1 MTPEIKHKVLVVDDE
16 LLNVELMRAY
26 LDDEYEVLTA
36 YNGADALKVI
46 KNEVP
51 ELVLLDVMMPDIDGY
66 EVCRVIRQ
74 DYQMDFIPI
83 IMITALTSR
92 NDHKRGIEAGA
103 DDFLKKPVS
112 KFDLVKKITSL
123 LRIKE
128 KHDTLLVDRNKAYD
142 YLDCVGVFVAVL
154 DTNYN
159 LTHINKKGMG
169 MIGYDHDWTLN
180 KNWPDSFI
188 PENYVNHIRRG
199 YNDLVNGRIG
209 QHESYE
215 YPIIIGSGEER
226 LFKWYDSLLGDE
238 TGNVTGILIS
248 GEDIT
253 ERREA
258 EDKLQEYAK
267 QLENSNEVKD
277 LFTDILRHDLLN
289 PASLVR
295 SFTEMLEEKEDDEKK
310 QQIIGNIKKSNAKL
324 IELIEGAAHLAKL
337 EAIDDISF
345 VKVNIGSLLTDSVN
359 NFSLDMAAKNMDF
372 ELLFDG
378 EYYAHANPMVE
389 RVFSN
394 LVSNAVKY
402 GADDSTLKIRI
413 DDLGEHLKIS
423 VIDQG
428 EGIADEDKNAVFERF
443 KRLHKEN
450 IRGTGIGLAIVKRIV
465 DLHGGLLGVTD
476 NPEGKGSAFY
486 LTLKKAQ

>member
-1 MTPEIKHKVLVVDDE
+1 MMPEIKHRVLVVDDE
-16 LLNVELMRAY
+16 LLNVELMCAY
-26 LDDEYEVLTA
+26 LEDEYEVLTA
-36 YNGADALKVI
+36 YNGSDALEII

-51 ELVLLDVMMPDIDGY
+51 ELVLLDVMMPDMDGY

-92 NDHKRGIEAGA
+92 KDHMRGIDAGA

-112 KFDLVKKITSL
+112 KFDLIKKMTSL

-154 DTNYN
+154 DKDFN
-159 LTHINKKGMG
+159 LTHINKKGLE
-169 MIGYDHDWTLN
+169 MIGYGHDRIINISWV
-180 KNWPDSFI
+180 DSFI
-188 PENYVNHIRRG
+188 PANNVNHIRRG
-199 YNDLVNGRIG
+199 YNDLISGRG
-209 QHESYE
+209 KQHENYE
-215 YPIIIGSGEER
+215 YPIIISSGEER

-238 TGNVTGILIS
+238 AGNVTGILIS

-253 ERREA
+253 ERRQA
-258 EDKLQEYAK
+258 EDKLQDYAK
-267 QLENSNEVKD
+267 QLENSNELKD
-277 LFTDILRHDLLN
+277 LFTDIMRHDILN
-289 PASLVR
+289 PASIVQ
-295 SFTEMLEEKEDDEKK
+295 SFAEMLEENEEDEKK
-310 QQIIGNIKKSNAKL
+310 RNILRKIIRSNAKL
-324 IELIEGAAHLAKL
+324 IDLIDGAAHLAKL

-345 VKVNIGSLLTDSVN
+345 VKIDIASLIVDSVN
-359 NFSLDMAAKNMDF
+359 NFSISMAEKNMDF
-372 ELLFDG
+372 ELLFNG
-378 EYYAHANPMVE
+378 TYFAHSNPMIE

-394 LVSNAVKY
+394 LISNAVKY
-402 GADDSTLKIRI
+402 GSDNSTLKVAI
-413 DDLGEHLKIS
+413 DDIGEYWKVN

-428 EGIADEDKNAVFERF
+428 EGIADKDKNAVFERF

-465 DLHGGLLGVTD
+465 DLHGGLLGIAD
-476 NPEGKGSAFY
+476 NPEGKGSIFWF
-486 LTLKKAQ
+486 TLKKAQ